1 MGRFINPFTDT
12 GFKRLFGQ
20 EFSKP
25 ILISFLNE
33 LLHDERAIVDLHYL
47 DKEQI
52 GVYDGE
58 RSLIYDVLCETDTG
72 EKIIVEMQNRYQPF
86 FRERSIYYAARAIVE
101 QGQHGRQWE
110 YDLKAVYLVAFMDFQ
125 LSDGSRDFRID
136 VALMDMERHTLFSDK
151 VRMVYLQ
158 LPFFTKEEDACVST
172 FDRMIYVLK
181 HMDVFDRM
189 PWAAKNSVFERM
201 AEIAEVARLGHDER
215 IQYEAD
221 LKSYRDTLAVMHGQY
236 LQGEEKGKQ
245 QGFEQGLE
253 QGLEQ
258 GMKQGLEQ
266 GLAQGIAQGREQG
279 SRQAS
284 YAIARK
290 LKSLGIP
297 ATSIVEAT
305 GLTAE
310 EIGLL

>member
-1 MGRFINPFTDT
+1 M
-12 GFKRLFGQ
+12 
-20 EFSKP
+20 
-25 ILISFLNE
+25 
-33 LLHDERAIVDLHYL
+33 
-47 DKEQI
+47 
-52 GVYDGE
+52 
-58 RSLIYDVLCETDTG
+58 LCETDTG

-221 LKSYRDTLAVMHGQY
+221 LKSYRDTLAVMHGQF

-253 QGLEQ
+253 QGIAQ

-284 YAIARK
+284 YAIARN

-297 ATSIVEAT
+297 AASIVEAT
-305 GLTAE
+305 GLTAD